1 MTANPAIPQLS
12 VVATMYRSAATIAEF
27 HGRISAAA
35 AAITADYE
43 IILVNDGSP
52 DDSADIAARLCAA
65 DPHVVLVDLS
75 RNFGHHAAILAG
87 LSQARGAQVYLTD
100 IDLEEQP
107 EWLVL
112 FQQTAQ
118 DQQADVVYGVQQR
131 RVGSRLDNI
140 MGAALWK
147 LLNAG
152 SLVPIPADQMTCRL
166 MSRRYLDGLLQ
177 VRDKVLYLGGLFPWA
192 GFRQVPVPLVKGTRK
207 DGTRSSYGLGR
218 KLRQAVDS
226 VTSFTA
232 APLTLFFLT
241 GLAVWIGSIV
251 YGGYIVVRKL
261 LSPDLIVG
269 GFTSLMFSI
278 WFLGGLI
285 IVGIGL
291 LGQYLSK
298 IFQETKDRPIYIIRA
313 VIGRDR

>member
-1 MTANPAIPQLS
+1 MTQSPTTPQLS
-12 VVATMYRSAATIAEF
+12 IVATMYRSALTIAEF
-27 HGRISAAA
+27 HSRISAAA
-35 AAITADYE
+35 SAITDDYE
-43 IILVNDGSP
+43 IVLVNDGSP
-52 DDSADIAARLCAA
+52 DDSADIATRLCAS
-65 DPHVVLVDLS
+65 DPRVVLVDLS

-87 LSQARGAQVYLTD
+87 LSQARGAQIYLTD

-107 EWLVL
+107 EWLGL
-112 FQQTAQ
+112 FHRAAQ
-118 DQQADVVYGVQQR
+118 DHQADVVYGVQQK
-131 RVGSRLDNI
+131 RVGSALDNFL
-140 MGAALWK
+140 GGALWK

-192 GFRQVPVPLVKGTRK
+192 GFRQVPLPLVKGTRK
-207 DGTRSSYGLGR
+207 NGTRSSYGLGR

-241 GLAVWIGSIV
+241 GLAVWFGSLV
-251 YGGYIVVRKL
+251 YGGYILARKL
-261 LSPDLIVG
+261 LTPDLIVS

-291 LGQYLSK
+291 VGQYLSK

-313 VIGRDR
+313 VIGRDT